1 MKYIGLDLGT
11 KTLGVALSDST
22 GLIAHTYKTIRHNE
36 DYNYLVNEVKKIV
49 KEESIDAIV
58 LGLPK
63 NMNNTIGPKG
73 ELCQEFK
80 NKLENKIKLPV
91 YLQDERLTTVE
102 ATNILIEGNVRR
114 KKRKSYVD
122 QVAATLILQEYLDR
136 KDNK

>member
-1 MKYIGLDLGT
+1 MRYLGLDLGSR
-11 KTLGVALSDST
+11 TLGVAIST
-22 GLIAHTYKTIRHNE
+22 SGILASLYTVIRHNE
-36 DYNYLVNEVKKIV
+36 EYNFLANEVKKIV
-49 KEESIDAIV
+49 KEESVDVIV

-80 NKLENKIKLPV
+80 ELLEKKIKVPV
-91 YLQDERLTTVE
+91 YMQDERLTTVE
-102 ATNILIEGNVRR
+102 ATNILIEGNVKR

-136 KDNK
+136 KERN

>member
-1 MKYIGLDLGT
+1 MRYLGLDLGS
-11 KTLGVALSDST
+11 KTLGIAISDST

-36 DYNYLVNEVKKIV
+36 EYNFLANEVKKIV
-49 KEESIDAIV
+49 KEESVDVIV

-80 NKLENKIKLPV
+80 ELLEKKIKVPV
-91 YLQDERLTTVE
+91 YMQDERLTTVE
-102 ATNILIEGNVRR
+102 ATNILIEGNVKR

-136 KDNK
+136 KERN

>member
-1 MKYIGLDLGT
+1 MRYIGLDLGT
-11 KTLGVALSDST
+11 KTLGVALSDAT

-49 KEESIDAIV
+49 KEESVDVIV

-80 NKLENKIKLPV
+80 TKLENKIKLPV

-102 ATNILIEGNVRR
+102 ATNILIEGNVKR
-114 KKRKSYVD
+114 KKRKSFVD
-122 QVAATLILQEYLDR
+122 QIAATLILQEYLDR